1 MLPTSTLQ
9 PSAEQ
14 DCFTL
19 GKAPHR
25 EVGGTGVRA
34 VPAERVVVVVFVVV
48 VVSVALNVD
57 ASGAHSHIKSEVP
70 GHD

>member
-19 GKAPHR
+19 GKAPHW
-25 EVGGTGVRA
+25 EVGGTGVGA
-34 VPAERVVVVVFVVV
+34 VPAERVVVVIFVVV
-48 VVSVALNVD
+48 VVSVALIMG
-57 ASGAHSHIKSEVP
+57 ASGAHSQIKSEVP
-70 GHD
+70 GYD